1 MVVVVLFEFS
11 YVLAHVHH
19 SSRETVVSFEVPN
32 VLCLSIL
39 VGVQCCSSV
48 RCCLFVELCVFSI
61 SHRHTVVTAVPVYRC
76 YTVARMHKQNPIW
89 FYPHCASVSVASS
102 ILYTR
107 RWFCVYTH
115 SEFVRFGSFWCS
127 LTLSAQEW
135 SRQAAAHLLC
145 CCCCCCVN
153 DTQSQRDSAAE
164 LREKPMYNITNGL
177 KLDGEKKLKKSNVE
191 ETRGERDRAMRVYV
205 GKKYTRC
212 VLYNSSKSQ

>member
-19 SSRETVVSFEVPN
+19 SSRETVVSFEVSN

-115 SEFVRFGSFWCS
+115 SEFVRFGSVFVYS
-127 LTLSAQEW
+127 FSTRMKQAGSSSSALLLLL
-135 SRQAAAHLLC
+135 LLC
-145 CCCCCCVN
+145 
-153 DTQSQRDSAAE
+153 
-164 LREKPMYNITNGL
+164 
-177 KLDGEKKLKKSNVE
+177 
-191 ETRGERDRAMRVYV
+191 
-205 GKKYTRC
+205 
-212 VLYNSSKSQ
+212 